1 MTKAETVARVY
12 IYIYIYTHTGN
23 LLVNRKAKKLAFLNI
38 LKTDYK
44 HKESV

>member
-12 IYIYIYTHTGN
+12 IHTGN